1 MGFGAMPGL
10 NDIDSMVYGDDGD
23 DEDLEAELAA
33 LAGESGIPKKEKPK
47 KRGIWVILHG
57 LT

>member
-1 MGFGAMPGL
+1 MPGL